1 MTNAFLNSTSDL
13 SQSDPEIAAVLRA
26 ELARQRNHLELIASE
41 NIVSE
46 AVLQAQGSVL
56 TNKYAEGY
64 VGKRYYGGCEEVDVA
79 ESLAIDRAK
88 ELFSAGYVNV
98 QPHSG
103 SQANQAAF
111 FALLQPGDTILGM
124 DLNCGGHL
132 THGMKINM
140 SGKWF
145 KVAAYGVDPKTHAIN
160 YDEVLAL
167 ALEHKPKVI
176 IAGYSAYYHTLD
188 FQKFRTIADEV
199 GAYLMVDMA
208 HFSGLVAAG
217 YHPNPLPY
225 ADVVTTTTHKTLR
238 GPRGGMLLSNNE
250 KLYKALNSALFPGIQ
265 GGPLLHVIA
274 AKAVAFKEALDPSF
288 KVYIKNVL
296 ANIQV
301 LGRVLQDAGY
311 ALIGGG
317 TVNHM
322 LLVDLRP
329 HGLQGS
335 LAEKALEKAGIVVN
349 KNSLPFDTA
358 PPTITSGIR
367 IGSPAM
373 TTRGMGA
380 AEFETIGHL
389 MIEVLESLKTGKEHQ
404 VLQSVEALCGRFP
417 IYPGL

>member
-1 MTNAFLNSTSDL
+1 MTNAFLNSTTDL
-13 SQSDPEIAAVLRA
+13 SQADPEIAAVLRA

-46 AVLQAQGSVL
+46 AVLQAQGSIL

-160 YDEVLAL
+160 YDEVRAL

-188 FQKFRTIADEV
+188 FQKFRAIADEV

-250 KLYKALNSALFPGIQ
+250 KLYKALNSAVFPGIQ